1 MAVCFV
7 SEQSTRVTSE
17 AQCMEHIW
25 GFGLSPKTHPEARG
39 HEAEEREEVLCLAVT
54 LGPRPLTLEL

>member
-1 MAVCFV
+1 
-7 SEQSTRVTSE
+7 
-17 AQCMEHIW
+17 MEHIW